1 MTNSLVTLP
10 ARSGLTA
17 GSALRRR
24 GMTMIEIMVAMA
36 ILSIIATL
44 LYSGFIQTSH
54 NKQRIED
61 QLERSHEI
69 TSGIERMAEEL
80 SMAYV
85 SWQTNK
91 PNPLSANHPVM
102 TAFIAKEQ
110 GSGSRIDF
118 SAFSHR
124 RLYRNAHESDQNE
137 VSYFLTHEKK
147 SGQQV
152 LARRE
157 QRRIDDD
164 PEKGGQSQI
173 LIQNVRTFKLSFL
186 DPLTTMWVQTWDTV
200 QSSGQP
206 NRLPSQAKIL
216 VTVPN
221 LSGHGADQVFGTRTW
236 FPMAYGLNFAIYK

>member
-1 MTNSLVTLP
+1 MTRGSHMP
-10 ARSGLTA
+10 ARS
-17 GSALRRR
+17 RQ

-36 ILSIIATL
+36 ILSIMTAL

-54 NKQRIED
+54 NKKRVED
-61 QLERSHEI
+61 DLERSHEI
-69 TSGIERMAEEL
+69 TSGIARMAEEL

-85 SWQTNK
+85 SQQTNRV
-91 PNPLSANHPVM
+91 NPLSTLHPVM
-102 TAFIAKEQ
+102 TAFIAKEH

-118 SAFSHR
+118 CAFSHR

-137 VSYFLTHEKK
+137 VSYFLTHENK
-147 SGQQV
+147 SGEQV

-164 PEKGGQSQI
+164 PEKGGISQI
-173 LIQNVRTFKLSFL
+173 LIRNVRSFSLSFL
-186 DPLTTMWVQTWDTV
+186 DPATTMWTQTWDTT

-221 LSGHGADQVFGTRTW
+221 LSGRGPDQTFGTRTW
-236 FPMAYGLNFAIYK
+236 FPISWGLNSAIYIQ